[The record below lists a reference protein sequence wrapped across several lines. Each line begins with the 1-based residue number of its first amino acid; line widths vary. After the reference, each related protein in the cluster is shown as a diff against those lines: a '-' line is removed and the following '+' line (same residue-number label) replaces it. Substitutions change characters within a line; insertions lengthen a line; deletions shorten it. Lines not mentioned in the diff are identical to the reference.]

1 MTFNSTDRCQII
13 NKLQG
18 GSNMT
23 GTGLYKRTHKSVPV
37 IFEQPCNFKEQV
49 RDAYSK
55 FFGAFLNFPCETARD
70 KLEIMPILYSRD
82 YGKPEQ
88 LSAEKA
94 SLKPRRARDTCAY
107 EMFSREVLC
116 LQNVCS
122 LFRTPRWL
130 IAVF

>member
-1 MTFNSTDRCQII
+1 M
-13 NKLQG
+13 L
-18 GSNMT
+18 
-23 GTGLYKRTHKSVPV
+23 
-37 IFEQPCNFKEQV
+37 
-49 RDAYSK
+49 K
-55 FFGAFLNFPCETARD
+55 F
-70 KLEIMPILYSRD
+70 YSRD

-94 SLKPRRARDTCAY
+94 SLKPRMAPGTCCEY

-122 LFRTPRWL
+122 LFRRLRWL